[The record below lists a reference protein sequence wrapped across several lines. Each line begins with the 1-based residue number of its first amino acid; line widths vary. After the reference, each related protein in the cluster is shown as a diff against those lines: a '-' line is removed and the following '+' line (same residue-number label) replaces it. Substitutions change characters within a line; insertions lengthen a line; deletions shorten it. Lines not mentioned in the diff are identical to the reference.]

1 MPTKPPLHEVV
12 ATRCSAD
19 LLAKLDE
26 LVELLSAASPI
37 RVKLSRSKVA
47 RAALEADADALLRAH
62 RKPDSQDP

>member
-1 MPTKPPLHEVV
+1 MPTKPPLPEVV
-12 ATRCSAD
+12 ATRCSAE

-47 RAALEADADALLRAH
+47 RAALEAGVDELLRAH
-62 RKPDSQDP
+62 RKPEGEDP